1 MFWKKLIGVKAD
13 FNHFIYEVT
22 PSCNHDCSY
31 CYNVWKYR
39 EYPQGQ
45 LLDLRQWQEVTE
57 RLMEQTNI
65 GTVSISGGEPTI
77 YPDLVVLIKYLR
89 SKKINVNLLT
99 NGSNIIED
107 LARELVDLDISIFE
121 IPLVAIDKELHK
133 KLKGRDDYD
142 QVVKGIANLT
152 SLGATVVS
160 VLVATKDNID
170 QSAEVAELSMVLGCR
185 GMMFNRINPANKKQI
200 ALIPSIEQIKSA
212 LAKLDIISNKY
223 NFSIS
228 CSVPIMPCLI
238 DMKNY
243 KNLSYGYCPAGGK
256 RSYPV
261 IDYLGNVRVC
271 NHSPKILGNILAKDL
286 DDIFSKS
293 EYFQNFKNS
302 FADKCQKC
310 SLVKEC
316 KGGCRA
322 AAEVCYGC
330 LTDLDPMARERG
342 SF

>member
-22 PSCNHDCSY
+22 PNCNHDCSY

-45 LLDLRQWQEVTE
+45 LLDLKQWREVTE
-57 RLMEQTNI
+57 RLIEQTNI
-65 GTVSISGGEPTI
+65 GTVSISGGEPTL
-77 YPDLVVLIKYLR
+77 YPYLVGLIKYLR

-99 NGSNIIED
+99 NGSNITED
-107 LARELVDLDISIFE
+107 LAKELVDLGISIFE

-200 ALIPSIEQIKSA
+200 ALMPSIEKIKFA
-212 LAKLDIISNKY
+212 LTKLDDLSRKY
-223 NFSIS
+223 NYGIS

-271 NHSPKILGNILAKDL
+271 NHSPQILGNILKSDL
-286 DDIFSKS
+286 EDILEQS
-293 EYFQNFKNS
+293 EYFRDFRQKFNEKCESCNS
-302 FADKCQKC
+302 
-310 SLVKEC
+310 LKEC
-316 KGGCRA
+316 RGGCRA

-330 LTDLDPMARERG
+330 LEDLDPLLKENE
-342 SF
+342 